1 MTHLPVP
8 QTHSIAF
15 YCPHCC
21 EPVSPS
27 LGAAFHFPGTPLR
40 KWFKV
45 NLVHLLV
52 ESCAAS
58 LYGCATLLFTFVS
71 PLLPLSTQKEK
82 QDEAVKVSSI
92 HLRAQKPRQP
102 IFYLKQ
108 TNNEMLHSWTLLN
121 VSVVR
126 LDKQLLECGLKQV
139 VVEEK
144 QWARWPTARQ
154 RATLGLNVGCI
165 KKLRINTCI

>member
-1 MTHLPVP
+1 MTHLPAP

-27 LGAAFHFPGTPLR
+27 LGASFHFPGTPLR

-52 ESCAAS
+52 ESCTAS
-58 LYGCATLLFTFVS
+58 LYCSATLFLTFVS
-71 PLLPLSTQKEK
+71 PLLPLSTQREK

-92 HLRAQKPRQP
+92 HLHAQKTRQP
-102 IFYLKQ
+102 IFYLQ
-108 TNNEMLHSWTLLN
+108 MWTLLN
-121 VSVVR
+121 VSNSIFWPQLYFWTNCCSSGHWNR
-126 LDKQLLECGLKQV
+126 LWLRRNSEYDDQLHVKRQC
-139 VVEEK
+139 
-144 QWARWPTARQ
+144 WA
-154 RATLGLNVGCI
+154 
-165 KKLRINTCI
+165 